1 MQYTREPRCFTSRPA
16 FSQLV
21 KNIVSS
27 SFPILRLQLI
37 KNAGQGSPSVP
48 SSKWYHSGI
57 LINQFLLFVDLQ
69 EKPKKKNYYNTFAL
83 LILSE
88 MAYLAIFWLV
98 RFEENRKRFDQV
110 WILFYIYKQPT
121 YKIGLFLMKRRIKLK
136 NWKKK
141 LNPIGTVHYWKK
153 IILHIAS
160 SVHDI
165 QILPEDNNWT
175 TTLH

>member
-1 MQYTREPRCFTSRPA
+1 MSHPLFQFSVSNSLKMQARAAPQF
-16 FSQLV
+16 
-21 KNIVSS
+21 
-27 SFPILRLQLI
+27 LQ
-37 KNAGQGSPSVP
+37 A
-48 SSKWYHSGI
+48 SGI
-57 LINQFLLFVDLQ
+57 TVAYWSINFYFLLIY
-69 EKPKKKNYYNTFAL
+69 KKSKKKKKKHYNTFTL

-136 NWKKK
+136 NWKKT

>member
-21 KNIVSS
+21 KNSVSS

-136 NWKKK
+136 NWKKNNFESNRHSSLLK
-141 LNPIGTVHYWKK
+141 EN
-153 IILHIAS
+153 HIAHS
-160 SVHDI
+160 EQCTRHT
-165 QILPEDNNWT
+165 NFT
-175 TTLH
+175 RR